1 MVEDDDDSRQSL
13 GALLQVWG
21 HETVLAESGS
31 EAMEM
36 ADVQPLS
43 IALIDIG
50 LPDVDGYE
58 LARRLRS
65 LESPPTHMVAL
76 TGYDSHEDLERSRD
90 AGFDHHLVKPVDL
103 KELRSLL
110 DELPTRS
117 G

>member
-13 GALLQVWG
+13 GELLQVWG
-21 HETVLAESGS
+21 HEPVLAESGFQAL
-31 EAMEM
+31 EA
-36 ADVQPLS
+36 ADRKAPS
-43 IALIDIG
+43 IALVDIG

-58 LARRLRS
+58 LARRLKS

-103 KELRSLL
+103 RKLRSLL